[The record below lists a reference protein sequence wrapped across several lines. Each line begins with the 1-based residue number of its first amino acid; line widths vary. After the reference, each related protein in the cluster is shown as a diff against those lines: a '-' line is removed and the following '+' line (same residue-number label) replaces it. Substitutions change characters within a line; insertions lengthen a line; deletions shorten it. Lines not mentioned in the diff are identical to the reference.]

1 MWATTGPSMWAT
13 TKARDWPC
21 SPTPW
26 RNYRLNSMSSF
37 WELFYMSWKPKGKMY
52 DDNCRE
58 IAPWLARKTGVK
70 VIDWSRALIITSA
83 YFICF
88 LPWVD
93 VWDLVSLSVVLPEMI
108 LTFRFPSVLKISWF
122 CYLSFATLNFWGN
135 FEQGMNCI
143 SYPALVS
150 PVGQSRHSERCSS
163 CPTVWDLKSRTVL
176 DLGSS
181 STTLTAFSS
190 RHCCCCLQPRIH
202 FLAEVGTWPLICTV
216 FPEFLPKCGSGFCFS
231 SLPAHLPTPQLHSW
245 TAGSL
250 SELLP
255 FLPWPHSL
263 ARHLCVL
270 CGGFESGSAKTVTLG
285 ESLNVLVSL
294 CALIKWRW
302 RWWYNLFHWPHGYV
316 MRMKC
321 NNLWKVIFLNH
332 RRLFRCKWW
341 LFLCGFKWRTG

>member
-1 MWATTGPSMWAT
+1 MWATTGPSIWAT

-26 RNYRLNSMSSF
+26 RNYRLNLMSSF

-52 DDNCRE
+52 DDNHRE
-58 IAPWLARKTGVK
+58 IAPWLVRKTGVK

-93 VWDLVSLSVVLPEMI
+93 VWDLVFLSVVLPEMI
-108 LTFRFPSVLKISWF
+108 LTFRFPSVLKITWF

-143 SYPALVS
+143 SYPTLVS
-150 PVGQSRHSERCSS
+150 PVRQSRHSERCSS

-231 SLPAHLPTPQLHSW
+231 TLPPSPTPPAPLMNCWIPFWAVLSCWHSCH
-245 TAGSL
+245 GPLVS
-250 SELLP
+250 
-255 FLPWPHSL
+255 
-263 ARHLCVL
+263 ARYLCVL
-270 CGGFESGSAKTVTLG
+270 CGGFESWSAKTVTLG
-285 ESLNVLVSL
+285 KSLNICGLTL
-294 CALIKWRW
+294 CI
-302 RWWYNLFHWPHGYV
+302 N
-316 MRMKC
+316 
-321 NNLWKVIFLNH
+321 
-332 RRLFRCKWW
+332 
-341 LFLCGFKWRTG
+341 